1 METKETKMW
10 ERIYE
15 MKNDLISKV
24 VDAIGDR
31 TLDLSDENVYVF
43 AIDHHCNEGLWGRL
57 GTISEDGFTMD
68 GDDEELV
75 WKDMIMEDLAMIYD
89 YLTTGSW

>member
-1 METKETKMW
+1 MEAKKTKMW
-10 ERIYE
+10 ERIYG
-15 MKNDLISKV
+15 MKNDLVAKV
-24 VDAIGDR
+24 KDAIGDR

-43 AIDHHCNEGLWGRL
+43 AIEHHSNEGLWGRL

-75 WKDMIMEDLAMIYD
+75 WKDMIMEDLAMICD
-89 YLTTGSW
+89 YLTTGNW

>member
-1 METKETKMW
+1 MEAKKARMW

-15 MKNDLISKV
+15 MKNDLEAKV
-24 VDAIGDR
+24 KEAIGDR
-31 TLDLSDENVYVF
+31 ILDLSDENVYVF
-43 AIDHHCNEGLWGRL
+43 AIEHHCNEGLWGRL
-57 GTISEDGFTMD
+57 ETISEDGFTMD
-68 GDDEELV
+68 GDGEELV

>member
-1 METKETKMW
+1 MEAKKTKMW

-43 AIDHHCNEGLWGRL
+43 AIEHHNNEGLWGRL

>member
-1 METKETKMW
+1 MEAKKTKMW
-10 ERIYE
+10 ESIYE

-43 AIDHHCNEGLWGRL
+43 AIEHHCNEGLWGRL

>member
-1 METKETKMW
+1 MEAKKTKMW

-15 MKNDLISKV
+15 IKNDLVSKV

-31 TLDLSDENVYVF
+31 IFDLSGENVYVF
-43 AIDHHCNEGLWGRL
+43 AIEHHNNEGLWGRL

-89 YLTTGSW
+89 YLITGNW